1 MIRKRLVKIGPS
13 RHRGT
18 LIFLEVVRGYPR
30 RVTAAQI
37 SRYQL
42 SHIFKCL
49 IYDLQRLGKIGPSRP
64 LETLKFLD
72 MVRGYSPRVTADQIS
87 YDQFVL
93 IFNIAYKDLLR
104 SIKIRLLKL
113 LETLKFF
120 TLNPFVT
127 PYRIRKTP
135 YNGPVSTNTISYV
148 ILRHVTLGVT

>member
-13 RHRGT
+13 RHCGT
-18 LIFLEVVRGYPR
+18 LIFLEVVRGYTPH
-30 RVTAAQI
+30 VTAAQI

-42 SHIFKCL
+42 LHMLKWL
-49 IYDLQRLGKIGPSRP
+49 IYKFQRLVKIGPSR
-64 LETLKFLD
+64 LLGALKFLD